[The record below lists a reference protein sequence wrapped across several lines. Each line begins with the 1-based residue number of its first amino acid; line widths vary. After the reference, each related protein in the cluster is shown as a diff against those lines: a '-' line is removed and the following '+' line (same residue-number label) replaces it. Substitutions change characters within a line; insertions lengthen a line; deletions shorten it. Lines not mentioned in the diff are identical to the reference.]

1 VVLATRIYPP
11 DRAAAAFRLGA
22 LVRSLEGLGCR
33 VTVLTTRSAAEG
45 SDAWASTS
53 TRLRRWPVMRDRS
66 GYVRGYLPYLSFD
79 LPLTVRLLVV
89 GRPDAVVV
97 EPPPTTA
104 AVVRAVLAV
113 RGVLSRRARA
123 PYVYYAA
130 DVWSDASA
138 AAGTSPVVTSALR
151 GLERFALQGADQ
163 VIAVSEGV
171 AARVRALGARSV
183 CVVPNGVDTE
193 VFRPEDAAWRSGDHP
208 HPPDGLPP
216 GPFLLYA
223 GTASEWQG
231 AEIFAEAM
239 HEVLRRHPTA
249 RLVFLGH
256 GSAWPRLQQLSAQ
269 LPKGTIVLRPLVP
282 PPVAAAWHRAASAA
296 LASVRPG
303 LDYDFAYP
311 TKVLAALACGTP
323 VVYAGPGPAV
333 EDLRRHRLGTC
344 VPYDRAA
351 VADAMTQALETAS
364 DPGEGHRRAQ
374 WVRRHRS
381 IEATGAAAAAV
392 VLDSTGRARDPRRAS
407 T

>member
-1 VVLATRIYPP
+1 MREVV
-11 DRAAAAFRLGA
+11 
-22 LVRSLEGLGCR
+22 
-33 VTVLTTRSAAEG
+33 
-45 SDAWASTS
+45 
-53 TRLRRWPVMRDRS
+53 
-66 GYVRGYLPYLSFD
+66 
-79 LPLTVRLLVV
+79 
-89 GRPDAVVV
+89 
-97 EPPPTTA
+97 
-104 AVVRAVLAV
+104 
-113 RGVLSRRARA
+113 
-123 PYVYYAA
+123 
-130 DVWSDASA
+130 
-138 AAGTSPVVTSALR
+138 
-151 GLERFALQGADQ
+151 
-163 VIAVSEGV
+163 
-171 AARVRALGARSV
+171 
-183 CVVPNGVDTE
+183 
-193 VFRPEDAAWRSGDHP
+193 
-208 HPPDGLPP
+208 
-216 GPFLLYA
+216 
-223 GTASEWQG
+223 
-231 AEIFAEAM
+231 
-239 HEVLRRHPTA
+239 RRHPAA

-351 VADAMTQALETAS
+351 VEDAMTQALETAS

-392 VLDSTGRARDPRRAS
+392 VLDSTGRAQDPRRAS